1 MQEVPSAPSVIKL
14 RFEGEP
20 DSKSFHSWRDEFARK
35 FLEME
40 MEPFGSALFRI
51 SVRLDALPGI
61 VICNGLGTPQRS
73 YSPPGAGQNSGD
85 FVVLLPRG
93 ARMRY
98 EQGRRA
104 EEACDGDV
112 LLNDTSRPW
121 RLEMIENQLKLT
133 ATRIRRESLLALV
146 PHAEDLTG
154 RRPLPASP
162 ATVSLLTATLDLVR
176 QFGPDLDPLV
186 RGAVSQHLV
195 DLSALVLGARG
206 DTAELARGRGLA
218 AAQLMVIQR
227 YMVDQL
233 SEPMLSVREAA
244 ARHNVSVRYVQQL
257 FERSGTTFTR
267 FLLEQRLLAAYDRVT
282 NVLARAVS
290 ITQIASECGFG
301 DLSTFNR
308 AFRRRFGATPSD
320 IRVEAIRRL
329 GIMF

>member
-1 MQEVPSAPSVIKL
+1 MQEVPSVPSVIKL

-51 SVRLDALPGI
+51 SVRLDALPGV

-73 YSPPGAGQNSGD
+73 YSPPGAVKNSGD

-121 RLEMIENQLKLT
+121 RLEMIDNQLKLT

-154 RRPLPASP
+154 RPLPASP

-176 QFGPDLDPLV
+176 QFGPDLDPLA

-206 DTAELARGRGLA
+206 DTAELVRGRGLA

-227 YMVDQL
+227 YIVDQL
-233 SEPMLSVREAA
+233 SEPQLSVREIA
-244 ARHNVSVRYVQQL
+244 ARYGVSARYVQQL
-257 FERSGTTFTR
+257 FERSGTTYTK
-267 FLLEQRLLAAYDRVT
+267 FLLEQRLLAAYDRLT
-282 NVLARAVS
+282 NVLARTAS

-320 IRVEAIRRL
+320 IRVEGLRRTL
-329 GIMF
+329 

>member
-1 MQEVPSAPSVIKL
+1 MQEVPSAPSVIRL

-20 DSKSFHSWRDEFARK
+20 SSKSFHSWRDEFARK

-40 MEPFGSALFRI
+40 MEPVGSALFRI

-73 YSPPGAGQNSGD
+73 YSPPGAVQNSGD

-104 EEACDGDV
+104 EEAYDGDV
-112 LLNDTSRPW
+112 LVNDTSRPW

-146 PHAEDLTG
+146 PNAEDLIG
-154 RRPLPASP
+154 RPLPASP

-206 DTAELARGRGLA
+206 DMAELVRGRGLA

-233 SEPMLSVREAA
+233 SEPKLSVREIA
-244 ARHNVSVRYVQQL
+244 ARHGVSVRYVQQL

-267 FLLEQRLLAAYDRVT
+267 FLLEQRLLAAYGRLT
-282 NVLARAVS
+282 NVLARAAS

-320 IRVEAIRRL
+320 VRVEGLRRL